1 MGWIVGC
8 DVGGTFTDFYT
19 YEDESGTSF
28 VHKTPSTPDNPARAI
43 VEGLRELCQNRS
55 IAPASIRRIDHGTT
69 VATNC
74 LIQRRGGKV
83 ALITTRGFRDLLE
96 IGRQIRPHMY
106 DMQIDQPDPL
116 VPREWRIE
124 ANERVLSDGTVQ
136 QALGDQEVDRL
147 VAAVKASEVDAC
159 VVCFLFSYLNP
170 AHEKRV
176 GAALVK
182 ALPNLHVSLSCEVHP
197 EFREYERLSTTVL
210 NAYLQPVLVNYLD
223 TLQREVARDFSH
235 ATLGINQSSGG
246 LMSVER
252 ARRFPVRTALSGPAA
267 GVVGAIHVARLAK
280 RPNFITFDMG
290 GTSTDVCL
298 VRDFG
303 VPTSFDRNVADF
315 PVRLPMV
322 DINTI
327 GAGGGSIAWFDRDGL
342 LKVGP
347 ISAGAVPGPACYGMG
362 GERPA
367 VTDANLVL
375 GRLGSG
381 GLIGGR
387 LPLDVAAARKSLAAH
402 ADRLGY
408 SIEKTAHGML
418 GIVVSNMVR
427 AIRAVSVERG
437 HDPRQFTLMPFGGAG
452 PLHATEV
459 ARSLGIREILVPP
472 APGILCA
479 QGLVVSDL
487 KENFVRTRR
496 TLVEE
501 TSGAAIGKVLDEL
514 MDEARAWCG
523 VEGITPENQRFSV
536 LLDMRY
542 IGQNFE
548 LSVPLDEPG
557 AGGAI
562 TAPRFEALRASFF
575 AAHEKNYGYFNPSD
589 PFEIVNYR
597 LVAHGLIKPPAR
609 PRGEA
614 AASAVATPVG
624 RRDVYFVAD
633 ASESTPIFD
642 RATLSPGLRI
652 HGPAVIDQLDA
663 TTVLYPGD
671 TLAVDEAFNLVIE
684 VNP

>member
-8 DVGGTFTDFYT
+8 DVGGTFTDFYM
-19 YEDESGTSF
+19 YEEKSGEFF

-43 VEGLRELCQNRS
+43 VEGLRELCRTRS
-55 IAPASIRRIDHGTT
+55 IEPASIRRLEHGTT

-74 LIQRRGGKV
+74 LLQRRGGKV

-106 DMQIDQPDPL
+106 DVQIDQPEPL

-124 ANERVLSDGTVQ
+124 ADERVLADGSVQ
-136 QALGDQEVDRL
+136 QALSDPEVERL
-147 VAAVKASEVDAC
+147 VAAVKDAGVDAC

-170 AHEKRV
+170 AHEKRI
-176 GAALVK
+176 GAALGK
-182 ALPNLHVSLSCEVHP
+182 AMPKLHVSLSCEVHP

-210 NAYLQPVLVNYLD
+210 NAYLQPVMVDYLD
-223 TLQREVARDFSH
+223 TLQQEVARDFKN

-246 LMSVER
+246 LMSVEQ

-267 GVVGAIHVARLAK
+267 GVVGAIHVAHLAK

-298 VRDFG
+298 VRDYG
-303 VPTSFDRNVADF
+303 VPTSFDRNVAEF

-402 ADRLGY
+402 AKQLGY

-452 PLHATEV
+452 ALHATEV

-496 TLVEE
+496 TLVDE
-501 TSGAAIGKVLDEL
+501 SAGAAIGKVVDEL
-514 MDEARAWCG
+514 LGAARAWCG
-523 VEGITPENQRFSV
+523 SERIEPESQRFAA

-542 IGQNFE
+542 VGQNFE
-548 LSVPLDEPG
+548 LSVPLAETG

-562 TAPRFEALRASFF
+562 AVPPVAELRAAFF

-589 PFEIVNYR
+589 PVEIVNYR
-597 LVAHGLIKPPAR
+597 LVALGLIKPSNR
-609 PRGEA
+609 PWREA
-614 AASAVATPVG
+614 AAGAVPAPTG
-624 RRDVYFVAD
+624 RRDVFFVAD
-633 ASESTPIFD
+633 KAHSTPIYD
-642 RATLSPGLRI
+642 RNALSPGNRI
-652 HGPAVIDQLDA
+652 EGPAVIDQLDA

-671 TLAVDEAFNLVIE
+671 SLRVDEAFNLLIE
-684 VNP
+684 VRT